1 MHRFKKKDYV
11 WIGAVGGPD
20 SVGSSNSKKERK
32 KEREGG
38 GGNLYVDVSQSEGG
52 EGERVTRKRLEC
64 IATQSG
70 RLQ

>member
-1 MHRFKKKDYV
+1 M
-11 WIGAVGGPD
+11 
-20 SVGSSNSKKERK
+20 GSSNSKKERK